1 MNRKRILALLAAALA
16 PMLAVAG
23 LASAHAGVAPAAASV
38 SAASAASASKAKRR
52 PAAPAA
58 RLVDINSASRSAL
71 MTLPGIGNAE
81 AGRIIAGRPYLTKAH
96 LVTHKV
102 LTMAQYQSISGSVIA
117 RQKAQPP
124 AGAKKGKS

>member
-1 MNRKRILALLAAALA
+1 LNRKRILALLAAALA
-16 PMLAVAG
+16 PMLAAAG
-23 LASAHAGVAPAAASV
+23 LASAHAGVAPAVVSIAAT
-38 SAASAASASKAKRR
+38 SAASAPQVKRR
-52 PAAPAA
+52 PVAPAA

-102 LTMAQYQSISGSVIA
+102 LTMAQYQSISGSIIA
-117 RQKAQPP
+117 RQKARPP